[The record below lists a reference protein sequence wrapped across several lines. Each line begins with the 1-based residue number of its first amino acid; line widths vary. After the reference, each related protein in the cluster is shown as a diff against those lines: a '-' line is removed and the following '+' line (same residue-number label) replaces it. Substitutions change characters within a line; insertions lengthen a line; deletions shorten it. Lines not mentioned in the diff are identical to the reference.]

1 MGNNNEDYSSLEL
14 RSEEVQELMSKR
26 PSWILRRGIGVILFL
41 LGCAFVAC
49 KYVPYTDELQV
60 NVIIPPNIQSKR
72 FVNTKDGEILYLKQG
87 LQTKA
92 LRGDTLVIIA
102 YSDDTISFI
111 SPFDGLVYKSG
122 VFKNG
127 DIISAGELSVAVSDG
142 NIMSTKSYAYSYVN
156 AEQISKLKYGMVMT
170 TDNHQH
176 SYKIKELSPIP
187 NEKGWYTVVY
197 VENFKKSEV
206 NIVKQEK
213 TGYIQLDS
221 SNVYDKFF
229 AQRINNV
236 ISRE

>member
-92 LRGDTLVIIA
+92 WR
-102 YSDDTISFI
+102 
-111 SPFDGLVYKSG
+111 
-122 VFKNG
+122 
-127 DIISAGELSVAVSDG
+127 
-142 NIMSTKSYAYSYVN
+142 
-156 AEQISKLKYGMVMT
+156 
-170 TDNHQH
+170 
-176 SYKIKELSPIP
+176 
-187 NEKGWYTVVY
+187 YTC
-197 VENFKKSEV
+197 
-206 NIVKQEK
+206 
-213 TGYIQLDS
+213 
-221 SNVYDKFF
+221 
-229 AQRINNV
+229 NNCLF
-236 ISRE
+236 